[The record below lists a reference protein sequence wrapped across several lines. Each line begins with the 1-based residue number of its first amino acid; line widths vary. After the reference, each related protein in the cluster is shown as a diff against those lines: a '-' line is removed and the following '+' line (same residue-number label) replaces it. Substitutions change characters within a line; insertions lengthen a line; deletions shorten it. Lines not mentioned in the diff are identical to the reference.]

1 MQIGLF
7 FGSFNPVH
15 AGHLIIANHIL
26 NETGV
31 NKIWFVISP
40 INPFKINSELLDE
53 NARLSL
59 VKRATEGD
67 DRIAASDIEFQLPR
81 PSFTINTLSFLKKNY
96 PQDHFSIVM
105 GSDNFRD
112 LHKWKNY
119 EDIIAAHKILI
130 YSRAGFKVKNKFNAD
145 IEILNAP
152 ILDISSTGIREL
164 IKKRKSIR
172 YLLPEIVRKEI
183 EEKGYYKK

>member
-1 MQIGLF
+1 
-7 FGSFNPVH
+7 
-15 AGHLIIANHIL
+15 
-26 NETGV
+26 
-31 NKIWFVISP
+31 
-40 INPFKINSELLDE
+40 
-53 NARLSL
+53 
-59 VKRATEGD
+59 
-67 DRIAASDIEFQLPR
+67 
-81 PSFTINTLSFLKKNY
+81 
-96 PQDHFSIVM
+96 M

-112 LHKWKNY
+112 LHKWRNY
-119 EDIIAAHKILI
+119 EDIIASHKILI